1 MECRSPAIGPPLMV
15 ILKETIAQ
23 LMLIAYI
30 MLPIAWYFL
39 H

>member
-1 MECRSPAIGPPLMV
+1 MNMKQTTVWQNVAAEL
-15 ILKETIAQ
+15 L
-23 LMLIAYI
+23 LIAYI